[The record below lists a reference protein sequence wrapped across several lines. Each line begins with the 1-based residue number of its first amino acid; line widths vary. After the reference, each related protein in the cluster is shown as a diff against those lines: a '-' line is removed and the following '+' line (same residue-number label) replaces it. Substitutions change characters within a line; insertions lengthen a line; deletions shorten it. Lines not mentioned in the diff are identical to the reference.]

1 MSYERILRST
11 LSKLLF
17 LINRL
22 LLSMIITL
30 SIMKKMIRVQH
41 SVTNSDYDK
50 GLCKEQMNDKIIE
63 KVN

>member
-1 MSYERILRST
+1 
-11 LSKLLF
+11 
-17 LINRL
+17 
-22 LLSMIITL
+22 
-30 SIMKKMIRVQH
+30 MKKMIRVQH